1 MEQLDISNNKIII
14 IIIVLIICVFICIYF
29 FTRNSMKEE
38 YNEIEN
44 YEINENVTNDEQID
58 EEEKEEEIIVHV
70 TGAVKKEGIVH
81 LKVGARISDA
91 IDAAG
96 GVTDETNISQV
107 NLAYELED
115 GQKIYIPSINDKK
128 NDETEQILEKE
139 YVTSEPGDEIALE
152 EHTEESAKKEKG
164 KININLADEIEL
176 QEIPGVGEA
185 TAKKII
191 EYREQNGKFKNIED
205 IKNVKGIGEGKY
217 EEMKENI
224 CIK

>member
-58 EEEKEEEIIVHV
+58 EEEEIIVHV

-164 KININLADEIEL
+164 KININLADETEL

-191 EYREQNGKFKNIED
+191 EYREQNGKFGSIEE
-205 IKNVKGIGEGKY
+205 IKNVSGIGESKY
-217 EEMKENI
+217 EDLKDFI
-224 CIK
+224 CVK

>member
-38 YNEIEN
+38 YNDIEN
-44 YEINENVTNDEQID
+44 YEINENVTNDEELE
-58 EEEKEEEIIVHV
+58 EEEKEEIIVHV

-96 GVTDETNISQV
+96 GVTKETNISQV

-115 GQKIYIPSINDKK
+115 GQKIYIPDIKDEKNDK
-128 NDETEQILEKE
+128 TEQVLEKE
-139 YVTSEPGDEIALE
+139 YVTSEPGDEVVLE
-152 EHTEESAKKEKG
+152 EHTEDDKNDENE
-164 KININLADEIEL
+164 KININLADETEL

-191 EYREQNGKFKNIED
+191 EYRKQNGKFKNIED

>member
-38 YNEIEN
+38 YNTIAN

-152 EHTEESAKKEKG
+152 ENTEE
-164 KININLADEIEL
+164 
-176 QEIPGVGEA
+176 
-185 TAKKII
+185 
-191 EYREQNGKFKNIED
+191 
-205 IKNVKGIGEGKY
+205 
-217 EEMKENI
+217 
-224 CIK
+224 